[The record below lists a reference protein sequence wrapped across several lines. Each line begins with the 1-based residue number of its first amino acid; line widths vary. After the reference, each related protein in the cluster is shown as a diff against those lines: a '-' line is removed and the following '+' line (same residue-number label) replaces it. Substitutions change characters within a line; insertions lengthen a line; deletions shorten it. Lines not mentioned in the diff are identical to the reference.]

1 MENTEIK
8 KDINPDL
15 LAIVKAANDEDASEV
30 LDTFG
35 KELANRIHQE
45 LETKKVE
52 IAADMVTKVQL
63 TEYGM
68 EGYGSYEDLDDTKDS
83 GEGFKHMRDNE
94 LRMKY
99 GIEQGEN
106 IDLEFLQTV
115 ERLVGREIATK
126 IAELPANMREKFF
139 QAFIKA
145 LGQDT
150 WDDAYGMLGMVDAS
164 EARDAID
171 SALKELRLN

>member
-1 MENTEIK
+1 M
-8 KDINPDL
+8 
-15 LAIVKAANDEDASEV
+15 
-30 LDTFG
+30 
-35 KELANRIHQE
+35 KELLRDDIAKS
-45 LETKKVE
+45 LSSAYKK
-52 IAADMVTKVQL
+52 MKL
-63 TEYGM
+63 NEYGM

-115 ERLVGREIATK
+115 ERLLGKEIAEK
-126 IAELPANMREKFF
+126 IAELPAAMREKFF

-145 LGQDT
+145 LGQDA
-150 WDDAYGMLGMVDAS
+150 WDDAYGMMGMVKEND
-164 EARDAID
+164 ARDAIE

>member
-1 MENTEIK
+1 MNNNVLV
-8 KDINPDL
+8 D
-15 LAIVKAANDEDASEV
+15 IVKSANSEDPSEV
-30 LDTFG
+30 LDLFG

-52 IAADMVTKVQL
+52 LANNLVTKIQL

-115 ERLVGREIATK
+115 ERLLGKEIAEK

-145 LGQDT
+145 LGQDA
-150 WDDAYGMLGMVDAS
+150 WDDAYGMMGMVEEKD
-164 EARDAID
+164 ARDAIK
-171 SALKELRLN
+171 SAIKELRL